1 MARNTQVPAFPDGEG
16 ARRADRVDFPGQS
29 SIPWF
34 SLFSPQ
40 KFFAF
45 PPIFPNTI
53 VIYIRYIYKL
63 FIYSGN

>member
-1 MARNTQVPAFPDGEG
+1 MAV
-16 ARRADRVDFPGQS
+16 RVDFPGQS